1 MAHLTERAYLLRH
14 QQKDNR
20 LKVLTSKAPG
30 IPDINFINLR
40 KLKAVFTLEATGV
53 FKEGPLDWWFRYSRF
68 GPIIWMLNS
77 SWVVECVLSLFYC
90 SHCFFHTLYIYINI
104 YNGWVYIL
112 SIRCILP
119 ILPLPLSYQCCLKHY
134 WPTSETYLKPYQT
147 STIKLLNWNS

>member
-53 FKEGPLDWWFRYSRF
+53 FKEGPPD
-68 GPIIWMLNS
+68 
-77 SWVVECVLSLFYC
+77 
-90 SHCFFHTLYIYINI
+90 
-104 YNGWVYIL
+104 
-112 SIRCILP
+112 
-119 ILPLPLSYQCCLKHY
+119 
-134 WPTSETYLKPYQT
+134 
-147 STIKLLNWNS
+147 

>member
-1 MAHLTERAYLLRH
+1 MAHLMERAYLLRH

-77 SWVVECVLSLFYC
+77 SWVVECILSLFYC
-90 SHCFFHTLYIYINI
+90 SHCFFHTLYISIVTTDGFTYYQYVAYYQYYHYHYAIS
-104 YNGWVYIL
+104 VVL
-112 SIRCILP
+112 SITGP
-119 ILPLPLSYQCCLKHY
+119 PQKH
-134 WPTSETYLKPYQT
+134 T
-147 STIKLLNWNS
+147 